1 MIKILT
7 EQTIIDD
14 KLVNTKYELIKDES
28 TTEFEILVAETSI
41 NIVKL
46 YNTKQDTGI
55 NKILSEIGKS
65 DANK

>member
-14 KLVNTKYELIKDES
+14 KLVNTKYEFIKDES

-46 YNTKQDTGI
+46 YSTKQDIEI